1 MNERIIELEAEI
13 LMWKKKCKDMEHL
26 ATFWFSQ
33 VPATKATKTFKIL
46 ESLYQMIKSNLTL
59 IVFLNGITLFG
70 YGLSE
75 LL

>member
-1 MNERIIELEAEI
+1 MNERIIELELENERLQKMCDELERIAHYCI
-13 LMWKKKCKDMEHL
+13 DQLP
-26 ATFWFSQ
+26 Q
-33 VPATKATKTFKIL
+33 TKANRFVALFASGYEI
-46 ESLYQMIKSNLTL
+46 IKSNMTL

>member
-13 LMWKKKCKDMEHL
+13 LIWKKKCKDMETL
-26 ATFWFSQ
+26 ATFWFTQ
-33 VPATKATKTFKIL
+33 VPSTKAGKTFKKL
-46 ESLYQMIKSNLTL
+46 ESLYQIIKSNLTL

-75 LL
+75 LI